1 MNEEFV
7 FLKLLNGEQLM
18 AIKREEDKESITI
31 EFPMQIRLFP
41 RLEESGLVEQITSGP
56 YCQFTE
62 DRIFTF
68 SKKDILF
75 AKRLHELMVPHYHR
89 MLQEHESE
97 VEVDKIQAEEGN
109 LESEEDVNYIA
120 EAVERL
126 HDVFERA
133 RKRQED
139 NESEERTFTIV
150 PGNDTKH

>member
-7 FLKLLNGEQLM
+7 FVKLLNGEQIM
-18 AIKREEDKESITI
+18 AIKRAEDAESITI

-41 RLEESGLVEQITSGP
+41 HLDETGLVEQITSGP

-68 SKKDILF
+68 NKKDILF

-89 MLQEHESE
+89 MLDEHERE
-97 VEVDKIQAEEGN
+97 IEVDRIQAEEGK
-109 LESEEDVNYIA
+109 LESEETVNNIA
-120 EAVERL
+120 KAVEHI
-126 HDVFERA
+126 HDIFERA
-133 RKRQED
+133 KRR
-139 NESEERTFTIV
+139 SEEKEMDEKILTIV